1 MSSDWRGISEFVQV
15 VESGSFTRA
24 AQSLHLSKSYISRAI
39 SDLEERLGVQLLFRN
54 TRRLSLTAA
63 GEKFYQRCAQMRSI
77 YGEAERELGE
87 LQAQPKG
94 RLRIGLCDVFGVSFM
109 SSIVAEFASL
119 NPEVSVEVVAYLRE
133 DELRYEDFDVLIRY
147 GALADSELKIRKIG
161 LLSSC
166 LCAAPRYL
174 ASHPWPTNA
183 AELKSHQCLT
193 PLNSQFELNAQ
204 PEAGEGKKT
213 AVSKERGLPD
223 QTHKLRVT
231 SSWTSNSSI
240 ALAAAAKQGL
250 GVAQVPLSIILKEVE
265 GGELMVLDEEW
276 AYLDKEVWACF
287 PPGRATAANRAFIDF
302 ICTRF
307 SNRRLRPAILQDAVK
322 NLRRA
327 V

>member
-1 MSSDWRGISEFVQV
+1 MINDWRGINEFVQV

-24 AQSLHLSKSYISRAI
+24 AQSLHLSKSYISRTI

-63 GEKFYQRCAQMRSI
+63 GEKFYQRCTQMR
-77 YGEAERELGE
+77 GVFAEAERELGE

-109 SSIVAEFASL
+109 SSIVAEFASR

-161 LLSSC
+161 LLSYC
-166 LCAAPRYL
+166 LCASPRFL
-174 ASHPWPTNA
+174 AKQPWPKNTE
-183 AELKSHQCLT
+183 ELKKLACLSA
-193 PLNSQFELNAQ
+193 PNGLFEFNGEDASAAAQ
-204 PEAGEGKKT
+204 
-213 AVSKERGLPD
+213 
-223 QTHKLRVT
+223 KLRVQGN
-231 SSWTSNSSI
+231 WTSNSSI
-240 ALAAAAKQGL
+240 ALAVAAKQGL
-250 GVAQVPLSIILKEVE
+250 GIAQVPLSIVLDDVE
-265 GGELMVLDEEW
+265 RGDLLVLDEDW

-287 PPGRATAANRAFIDF
+287 PAGRATAANRAFIDF

-307 SNRRLRPAILQDAVK
+307 SNRRLRPSMHDAVK
-322 NLRRA
+322 ILRRSA
-327 V
+327 

>member
-1 MSSDWRGISEFVQV
+1 MGGDWRGINEFVQV

-24 AQSLHLSKSYISRAI
+24 AQSLHLSKSYISRTI
-39 SDLEERLGVQLLFRN
+39 SDLEARLGVQLLFRN

-63 GEKFYQRCAQMRSI
+63 GEKFYQRCAQMRGIFS
-77 YGEAERELGE
+77 EAERELGE

-109 SSIVAEFASL
+109 SSIVAEFASR
-119 NPEVSVEVVAYLRE
+119 NPEVSVEVMAYLRE

-161 LLSSC
+161 LLSYC
-166 LCAAPRYL
+166 LCASPRFV
-174 ASHPWPTNA
+174 ASHPWPKNTE
-183 AELKSHQCLT
+183 ELKKIACLSA
-193 PLNSQFELNAQ
+193 PNGQFEFNGDDATPGQ
-204 PEAGEGKKT
+204 G
-213 AVSKERGLPD
+213 
-223 QTHKLRVT
+223 QTQKLRVQGN
-231 SSWTSNSSI
+231 WTSNSSI
-240 ALAAAAKQGL
+240 ALAVAAKQGL
-250 GVAQVPLSIILKEVE
+250 GVAQVPLSIILEDVE
-265 GGELMVLDEEW
+265 RGDLLVLDEDW
-276 AYLDKEVWACF
+276 AYHDKEVWACF
-287 PPGRATAANRAFIDF
+287 PAGRATAANRAFIDF